1 MNKYPCETQQL
12 FKNDKYYFQ
21 ASKPCMPV
29 TLSEVEMHSFSAKTE
44 ILR

>member
-12 FKNDKYYFQ
+12 SKNDKNYFQ
-21 ASKPCMPV
+21 ASNPCISV
-29 TLSEVEMHSFSAKTE
+29 TLSEVEMHSFNSKTE